1 MAKLSERQL
10 ELLRGKNFGVVA
22 TVRPDGSPQTSV
34 VWLDTDGEH
43 LIFNTTNP
51 RAKARFLSR
60 DPRVSVS
67 VWDSADPYEYFE
79 VAGTAELVHEGADE
93 HISELS
99 RKYTGKDFH
108 TPVDRVI
115 VRVRP
120 ERTTGYV
127 D

>member
-1 MAKLSERQL
+1 MPKLNQRQL
-10 ELLRGKNFGVVA
+10 ALLRGKNFGVVA
-22 TVRPDGSPQTSV
+22 TLRPDGSPQTSV

-43 LIFNTTNP
+43 VIFNTTNA
-51 RAKARFLSR
+51 RAKARYLRR

-67 VWDSADPYEYFE
+67 VWDHDDPEQYFE
-79 VAGTAELVHEGADE
+79 VAGTAELIEAGANE
-93 HISELS
+93 HMHTLS
-99 RKYTGKDFH
+99 RKYWGKDFH

-120 ERTTGYV
+120 ERITGSV